1 VSGTIKESGISEWA
15 WEVNRAGAHSRAIRA
30 AALDAAGAA
39 AERAGREAR
48 WHASRAAALRR
59 GWIAEVPSCG
69 ERVVAGCGCGGIV
82 AMERCGVTWA
92 CAACARRVYARTHA
106 RVRRAV
112 GAIADAAR
120 ARTRAAAR
128 GRGRVPPG
136 QRWQTRMVTLTVRH
150 SGSVAEDLRR
160 LARAWARWRAW
171 VRARAGAAP
180 AYVRVVEVTPG
191 ADGAGHAHYHV
202 IIALPFVN
210 FGDARAAWAR
220 AVGQDDA
227 QVDFGRASAV
237 KAASYVAKYAAKGAM
252 ARGEWAP
259 ELAARVIDA
268 LYQRR
273 KVVFSRGI
281 GTVSRETCACEKCG
295 EVPMHVPGR
304 PTPAEYH
311 AACAARAA
319 AAERAGLTTCHTL

>member
-1 VSGTIKESGISEWA
+1 MSVSIRESGISEWA
-15 WEVNRAGAHSRAIRA
+15 WEVDRAGAHARAIRA
-30 AALDAAGAA
+30 AALDAGAAA
-39 AERAGREAR
+39 AERAGRDGR
-48 WHASRAAALRR
+48 WHAARAAAMRR
-59 GWIAEVPSCG
+59 GWTRGVRSCG
-69 ERVVAGCGCGGIV
+69 ERVVAGCGCGGRI
-82 AMERCGVTWA
+82 AMERCGVPWA
-92 CAACARRVYARTHA
+92 CEACARRVYARTHA

-112 GAIADAAR
+112 GAIAAAAH

-136 QRWQTRMVTLTVRH
+136 QRWQARMVTLTVRH
-150 SGSVAEDLRR
+150 SGSVSADVRR

-202 IIALPFVN
+202 VIAMPYVDFAA
-210 FGDARAAWAR
+210 ARAAWAR

-227 QVDFGRASAV
+227 QVDFGRASAAS
-237 KAASYVAKYAAKGAM
+237 AAGYIAKYAAKGAM
-252 ARGEWAP
+252 SRGAWSP
-259 ELAARVIDA
+259 ELAARIIDA
-268 LYQRR
+268 LYGRR
-273 KVVFSRGI
+273 KVVFSRRI
-281 GTVSRETCACEKCG
+281 GGVERETCACGHCG

-319 AAERAGLTTCHTL
+319 AAERAGLTVCHMV